1 MLIEIAPPSLIAEG
15 SRVKGTLTFHSS
27 TQVFG
32 IVEGDVIQESLE
44 PIQVGKTGWIHGDIH
59 SQGPVLI
66 EGRIEGDI
74 RSATHI
80 RLMPTAM
87 VQGVLSAPSIEIRPG
102 ALLDG
107 ELRMHNPPS
116 VRSLV
121 PQAA

>member
-15 SRVKGTLTFHSS
+15 SQVKGTLTFHSC

-32 IVEGDVIQESLE
+32 VVDGDVIQESLE
-44 PIQVGKTGWIHGDIH
+44 PLQVGKSGWIHGDILAK
-59 SQGPVLI
+59 GPVLV
-66 EGRIEGDI
+66 EGRVEGDI
-74 RSATHI
+74 RSSTHI

-102 ALLDG
+102 ALMDG
-107 ELRMHNPPS
+107 ELKMETPARVHD
-116 VRSLV
+116 LV

>member
-15 SRVKGTLTFHSS
+15 SQIKGSLTFHSC

-32 IVEGDVIQESLE
+32 VVDGDVIQESLE
-44 PIQVGKTGWIHGDIH
+44 PIQVGKSGWIHGDIIA
-59 SQGPVLI
+59 QGPVLV

-87 VQGVLSAPSIEIRPG
+87 VQGTLSAPSIEILPG
-102 ALLDG
+102 ALIDG
-107 ELRMHNPPS
+107 ELKMEKTIALRDM
-116 VRSLV
+116 V

>member
-15 SRVKGTLTFHSS
+15 SLLKGTLTFHSS

-44 PIQVGKTGWIHGDIH
+44 PIQVGKSGWIHGDIRAR
-59 SQGPVLI
+59 GPVLI

-74 RSATHI
+74 HSATHI

-87 VQGVLSAPSIEIRPG
+87 VQGTLSAPSIEIRPG
-102 ALLDG
+102 ALIDG
-107 ELRMHNPPS
+107 QLEMEKPKP
-116 VRSLV
+116 VRDLV

>member
-15 SRVKGTLTFHSS
+15 SQIKGSLTFHSS
-27 TQVFG
+27 TQVYG

-44 PIQVGKTGWIHGDIH
+44 PIQVGKSGWVHGDIIA
-59 SQGPVLI
+59 QGPVLI

-80 RLMPTAM
+80 RLMPTAV
-87 VQGVLSAPSIEIRPG
+87 VQGTLSAPSIEIRPG
-102 ALLDG
+102 ALIDG
-107 ELRMHNPPS
+107 QLRMESPAG
-116 VRSLV
+116 VRNLV